1 MSLCPCGSGL
11 ELDACCGPYVEGAA
25 QAPTAEAL
33 MRARYTAH
41 CLGKYEF
48 LNESTH
54 PEFRE
59 ETSAD
64 DIKEWSSLMNW
75 ESLDILETTA
85 GGADDAAFF
94 QQGLQRVQ
102 QVQVGSHGI
111 GGRGAGVDLVQ
122 PDYASPAAV
131 VARGGVR
138 TAWGM
143 GVQKGRTRFPMYGL
157 NWRLSPY

>member
-1 MSLCPCGSGL
+1 MNLCPCGSGL

-25 QAPTAEAL
+25 WAPTAEAL

-85 GGADDAAFF
+85 GGADDDTGEVSFCARYSVRGMPQELREDAFF
-94 QQGLQRVQ
+94 RKEDGRWFYVDGN
-102 QVQVGSHGI
+102 VHARRPARREEPKVGRNEPCPCGSGKKYKKCCMP
-111 GGRGAGVDLVQ
+111 R
-122 PDYASPAAV
+122 
-131 VARGGVR
+131 
-138 TAWGM
+138 
-143 GVQKGRTRFPMYGL
+143 
-157 NWRLSPY
+157 